1 MRVATGIRSNM
12 HPSSMLELIIIVV
25 LSLANGIFAATEIAM
40 VSARRGRLEQRAEDG
55 SAGAATALK
64 LQDDPNRFLSA
75 VQVGITLIAT
85 LSGVFAG
92 ATLTAQL
99 APNLEALPVIGP
111 YAVPLAQVLVV
122 ILVSYLSLVL
132 GELVPKRLALQ
143 SAEAVASLMA
153 RPMSFLAWFSTP
165 VITILTGSTN
175 IILRLLGRANVEEE
189 RVTEEDIRALVR
201 EGTQGGTVELQ
212 EQQFIESIFKFS
224 DRAVRNIMTPR
235 HDVEMLD
242 ADATLSTV
250 IDELL
255 ASGYSR
261 FPIYEGNPDRIIGT
275 VHVRDLLL
283 LYRRQGDQALVREA
297 IAPPLYVPENSRAS
311 ALLATFRK
319 DRRHMALVVSELGG
333 IEGVV
338 TLEDVLEEIVGEIG
352 DEFDE
357 AETPSVVMR
366 EDGSML
372 VEGSL
377 NIDDVKQLLDEDEL
391 PDEETFRF
399 DTLAGFVISLMGKI
413 PRTGDLINWNG
424 WCFEIVDMD
433 GLRVDKVLISKRQVP

>member
-1 MRVATGIRSNM
+1 
-12 HPSSMLELIIIVV
+12 MLEIIIIVV

-40 VSARRGRLEQRAEDG
+40 VSARRGRLEQRAADG
-55 SAGAATALK
+55 NAGAATALK

-99 APNLEALPVIGP
+99 APSLETLPLIGP
-111 YAVPLAQVLVV
+111 YAVPMAQAIVV

-143 SAEAVASLMA
+143 SAEAVASFMA
-153 RPMSFLAWFSTP
+153 RPMSFLAWISTP

-201 EGTQGGTVELQ
+201 EGAQGGTVELQ

-242 ADATLSTV
+242 ADATLGEV

-255 ASGYSR
+255 ESGYSR
-261 FPIYEGNPDRIIGT
+261 FPIFEETSDRIIGT

-297 IAPPLYVPENSRAS
+297 VAPPLYVPENSRAS

-338 TLEDVLEEIVGEIG
+338 TLEDILEEIVGEIG

-357 AETPSVVMR
+357 AETPAVVVR

-377 NIDDVKQLLDEDEL
+377 NIDDVKHLLDEDDL

-413 PRTGDLINWNG
+413 PRTGDVIHWNG
-424 WCFEIVDMD
+424 WCFEVLDMD
-433 GLRVDKVLISKRQVP
+433 GLRVDKILVSKRQVE

>member
-1 MRVATGIRSNM
+1 MIEI
-12 HPSSMLELIIIVV
+12 LIIVV

-40 VSARRGRLEQRAEDG
+40 VSARRGRLEQRAADG
-55 SAGAATALK
+55 SEGAEVALK

-75 VQVGITLIAT
+75 VQVGITLIST

-92 ATLTAQL
+92 ATLAEQL
-99 APNLEALPVIGP
+99 TPSLATLPYVSP
-111 YAVPLAQVLVV
+111 YAVPLAQALVV
-122 ILVSYLSLVL
+122 LLVSYLSLVL

-143 SAEAVASLMA
+143 SAEAVAAFMA
-153 RPMSFLAWFSTP
+153 PPMSLLAWISTP
-165 VITILTGSTN
+165 VISVLTLSTN
-175 IILRLLGRANVEEE
+175 LLLRLLGRANVEEE

-201 EGTQGGTVELQ
+201 EGTEGGTVELQ

-224 DRAVRNIMTPR
+224 DRAVRHIITPR

-242 ADATLSTV
+242 ADATLSEV

-261 FPIYEGNPDRIIGT
+261 FPTYEGSPDNIIGT

-283 LYRRQGDQALVREA
+283 LYRRQGEGARVREA
-297 IAPPLYVPENSRAS
+297 VAPPLYVPENSRAS
-311 ALLATFRK
+311 VLLATFRK
-319 DRRHMALVVSELGG
+319 GRRHMALVVSELGG

-352 DEFDE
+352 DEFDD
-357 AETPSVVMR
+357 AEVPPVVIR

-372 VEGSL
+372 AEGSL
-377 NIDDVKQLLDEDEL
+377 NVDAVKRLLDEDDL
-391 PDEETFRF
+391 PDEETYRF
-399 DTLAGFVISLMGKI
+399 DTLAGFVISLLGQI
-413 PRTGDLINWNG
+413 PTTGDVTSWGG
-424 WCFEIVDMD
+424 WRFEVIDMD
-433 GLRVDKVLISKRQVP
+433 GLRVDKVLISRESGEEYQGSGV